1 MTITSKPQDRD
12 PLIRRQQDQLG
23 NEEFVGTE
31 LLLRFFDDLAQISNT
46 ETAVIREIVTTAN
59 QQQSKNASLI
69 VALSRQIEALAGK
82 MGDQSQAARVAA
94 IRRDLESSAAAT
106 QQQVATLQATVSA
119 LHKRQTE
126 IESKTN
132 SLEHLCLSNLVR

>member
-1 MTITSKPQDRD
+1 MTITSKPQDHD
-12 PLIRRQQDQLG
+12 PLIRRQRDQLG

-46 ETAVIREIVTTAN
+46 ETTVIREIVTSAN
-59 QQQSKNASLI
+59 QQQAKNSAQA
-69 VALSRQIEALAGK
+69 VTLSRELAEK
-82 MGDQSQAARVAA
+82 LSAVEQQLSRLLVAA
-94 IRRDLESSAAAT
+94 QAI
-106 QQQVATLQATVSA
+106 QQKQA
-119 LHKRQTE
+119 E